1 MATAK
6 ISQLE
11 MCNRDVVDIW
21 VSGGRGNLKTLTTI
35 NIRVDEQGQVVITYT
50 GANVKVVEDKYR
62 VV

>member
-11 MCNRDVVDIW
+11 MNSRDSVDIW
-21 VSGGRGNLKTLTTI
+21 VSGGRGNLKTLATI
-35 NIRVDEQGQVVITYT
+35 NIRVDEHGQVVVTTT
-50 GANVKVVEDKYR
+50 GDNVKVVEDKYR